1 MKKFIVFLSVL
12 AFVGCA
18 STDPYTGEK
27 KTSNTGKGA
36 GIGAIAGAVLG
47 AAASSKKDR
56 GRGALTGAVVGGA
69 IGGGVGH
76 YMDKQEDVLRD
87 RLQGSGVQVN
97 RQGDNLNLVMPGN
110 ITFATNQSAIRSDF
124 YDVLNSVVVVLKEY
138 NQTTVIVSG
147 YTDSTGSL
155 ALNQRLS
162 EDRANSVRSYFISQ
176 QISANRLEAAGYGPS
191 NPVASNATED
201 GRQANRRVEI
211 KLIPNQQ

>member
-1 MKKFIVFLSVL
+1 MKKIILFISIL

-36 GIGAIAGAVLG
+36 GIGAVAGAVLG

-87 RLQGSGVQVN
+87 RLQGTGVQVS
-97 RQGDNLNLVMPGN
+97 RQGDNLNLIMPGN
-110 ITFATNQSAIRSDF
+110 ITFPTNQSAIRSDF
-124 YDVLNSVVVVLKEY
+124 YDVLNSVVLVLKEY
-138 NQTTVIVSG
+138 NQTTVVISG
-147 YTDSTGSL
+147 YTDSTGSQ

-162 EDRANSVRSYFISQ
+162 EDRANSVRNYFISQ
-176 QISANRLEAAGYGPS
+176 QIPSSRLQAAGYGPS

-211 KLIPNQQ
+211 KLIPIQQ